1 MYDTPA
7 QDGNKECRMPKSTAR
22 GGVKTTISL
31 PEDAVTVLRELSST
45 RNVSFAEVVRRA
57 LTMDKY
63 LSDARKDGC
72 RILIEDPE
80 KLIKEIVIF

>member
-1 MYDTPA
+1 MT
-7 QDGNKECRMPKSTAR
+7 KSTAR
-22 GGVKTTISL
+22 GAVKTTISL
-31 PEDAVTVLRELSST
+31 PEDAVTVLRELADA

-63 LSDARKDGC
+63 LSDARNDGC
-72 RILIEDPE
+72 RILIEDAK

>member
-1 MYDTPA
+1 
-7 QDGNKECRMPKSTAR
+7 MPRSTAR

-31 PEDAVTVLRELSST
+31 PEDAVAVLREIAQA

-57 LTMDKY
+57 LTMEKY
-63 LSDARKDGC
+63 LSDARNDGC

>member
-1 MYDTPA
+1 
-7 QDGNKECRMPKSTAR
+7 MPKTAR

-31 PEDAVTVLRELSST
+31 PEDAVAVLRELSET

-63 LSDARKDGC
+63 LNDVRKEGC
-72 RILIEDPE
+72 RVLIEDPE

>member
-1 MYDTPA
+1 
-7 QDGNKECRMPKSTAR
+7 MPKSSAR
-22 GGVKTTISL
+22 GAVKTTISL
-31 PEDAVTVLRELSST
+31 PEDAVTVLRELSEA

-63 LSDARKDGC
+63 LTDARSDGC
-72 RILIEDPE
+72 RILIEDPK

>member
-1 MYDTPA
+1 
-7 QDGNKECRMPKSTAR
+7 MPRSTAR

-31 PEDAVTVLRELSST
+31 PEDAVAVLREIAQA

-57 LTMDKY
+57 LTMEKY
-63 LSDARKDGC
+63 LSDARNDGC
-72 RILIEDPE
+72 RILIEDPD